1 MRERILPADDRS
13 DEHEGNYLDVCRHY
27 RAMAATPIVAED
39 KAELHRVR
47 AAGLSEGENST
58 S

>member
-1 MRERILPADDRS
+1 MRATTWMCAGTTGLWLPP
-13 DEHEGNYLDVCRHY
+13 
-27 RAMAATPIVAED
+27 PIVAED

>member
-1 MRERILPADDRS
+1 MIEV

-47 AAGLSEGENST
+47 AAGLSKGENST
-58 S
+58 SS